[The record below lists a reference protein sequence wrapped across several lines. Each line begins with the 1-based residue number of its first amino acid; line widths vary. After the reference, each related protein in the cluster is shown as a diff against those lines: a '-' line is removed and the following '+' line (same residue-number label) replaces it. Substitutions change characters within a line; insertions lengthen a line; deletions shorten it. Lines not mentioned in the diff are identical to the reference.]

1 MRSKMFFLLVSICC
15 CFLELA
21 AQTQVITTEVLVVGA
36 TTGGV
41 AAGLQSARSGAQTIM
56 VEQTNMPGGMLTA
69 AGVSCT
75 DGNDLLYS
83 GIWQEFRENLYKY
96 YGTRN
101 LASGWVSNTCFEPS
115 AANNI
120 FRSMTLKEKKL
131 QVLYGWYFDKVMK
144 SGNKVTG
151 VSFIN
156 KMQQRLNVFAQIV
169 IDATD
174 LGDVFAAAGAAYD
187 LGMESPKYSDEKEA
201 REKNDIIQDLTWAAV
216 LKDYG
221 PATNKTITRPD
232 NYDAKRYYCSTS
244 EAPCNEKPY
253 QLNTQKVLEY
263 GRLTVKDSTHAKYM
277 INWPVHGN
285 DYYLNVVEMAPIK
298 REEVYKAAKDQVLG
312 FVYFLQTELG
322 SKQIGFANDE
332 LNAGMAWMPY
342 NREGRRLKGMVRLNI
357 NHIKNPYDYDLY
369 RTGIAVGDYP
379 VDHHHGQYP
388 GKVPGIQFPPIP
400 SFIIPLG
407 ALIPEKI
414 DGLIVCEKGIS
425 VSNIANGTTRLQPVV
440 LLTGQAA
447 GVLAAQCIKK
457 EIQPRN
463 ASVREVQDSLL
474 KRKAYIMP
482 FVDITPDD
490 AAWEAA
496 QRVGAMGIIKGVGKS
511 ADWENKTF
519 FYPDSVM
526 SVGELEQN
534 IESFFGKTIKT
545 KSPNDAVLTIEEA
558 AFIVANNPEYLLDA
572 TGSARTGSEN
582 ADFFDAKTWKEKLR
596 LDNFELKRNITRKEL
611 AVMLNYYSGGF
622 KQFDVDFKGNLK

>member
-1 MRSKMFFLLVSICC
+1 MFFLFVAVCC
-15 CFLELA
+15 YASELA
-21 AQTQVITTEVLVVGA
+21 AQTQVLTTEVLVVGA

-75 DGNDLLYS
+75 DGDDLLYS

-101 LASGWVSNTCFEPS
+101 LASGWVSNSCFEPS

-120 FRSMTLKEKKL
+120 FRSMTMREKKL

-174 LGDVFAAAGAAYD
+174 LGDVFAAAGAGYD
-187 LGMESPKYSDEKEA
+187 LGMEFSKYSGENEA
-201 REKNDIIQDLTWAAV
+201 VEKNDIIQDITWAAI

-221 PATNKTITRPD
+221 PGMDKTIAKPD
-232 NYDAKRYYCSTS
+232 NYDAKEYYCSTS
-244 EAPCNEKPY
+244 DAPCNEKPY
-253 QLNTQKVLEY
+253 QFNTQKVLDY
-263 GRLTVKDSTHAKYM
+263 GKLTVKDTNHAKYM
-277 INWPVHGN
+277 LNWPVHGN
-285 DYYLNVVEMAPIK
+285 DYYLNVVEAPPIK
-298 REEVYKAAKDQVLG
+298 REEAYKAAKDQALG
-312 FVYFLQTELG
+312 FIYFLQTELG
-322 SKQIGFANDE
+322 FKQIGLANDE
-332 LNAGMAWMPY
+332 LNAGMAWIPY
-342 NREGRRLKGMVRLNI
+342 NREGRRVRGVVRLNI
-357 NHIKNPYDYDLY
+357 NHIKNPYDYNLY

-388 GKVPGIQFPPIP
+388 GKVPGIKFPSVP
-400 SFIIPLG
+400 SFNIPLG

-457 EIQPRN
+457 DIQPRD

-474 KRKAYIMP
+474 KHKAYIMP
-482 FVDITPDD
+482 FVDIKPGDP
-490 AAWEAA
+490 AWEAV
-496 QRVGAMGIIKGVGKS
+496 QRVGVMGIIKGFGKS
-511 ADWENKTF
+511 IDWENKTF
-519 FYPDSVM
+519 FYPDSTLSM
-526 SVGELEQN
+526 GELKASLEN
-534 IESFFGKTIKT
+534 VFGSPFKTGAN
-545 KSPNDAVLTIEEA
+545 NDASVTIATA
-558 AFIVANNPEYLLDA
+558 ASIVVNNQPFLFSKVVAD
-572 TGSARTGSEN
+572 RTGST
-582 ADFFDAKTWKEKLR
+582 AAAFFDARTWKEELH
-596 LDNFELKRNITRKEL
+596 LENFDGNRNITRKEL
-611 AVMLNYYSGGF
+611 AVMLCYYSENF
-622 KQFDVDFKGNLK
+622 KRYEVDFKGNIK